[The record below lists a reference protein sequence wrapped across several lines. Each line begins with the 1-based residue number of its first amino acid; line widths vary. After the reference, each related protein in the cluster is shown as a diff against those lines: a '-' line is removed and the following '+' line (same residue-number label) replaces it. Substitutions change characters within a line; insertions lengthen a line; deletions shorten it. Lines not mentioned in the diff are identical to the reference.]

1 MLIAGGTL
9 FSVAGPTRT
18 ALVAWLG
25 SLLGVSLT
33 AILALFLFPPFRLHG
48 AIQSYAETLLYSGF
62 ESLNLERLFI
72 AAIFLGASVA
82 VIDLAIDVA
91 AAMSEVSRKRPD
103 LSALELTGSGLRAGR
118 PMAAAMVTTLLMAYM
133 S

>member
-9 FSVAGPTRT
+9 FFVAGPTRT

-62 ESLNLERLFI
+62 ESLNLERLFQLLQS
-72 AAIFLGASVA
+72 F
-82 VIDLAIDVA
+82 
-91 AAMSEVSRKRPD
+91 
-103 LSALELTGSGLRAGR
+103 SGLQDQSLIY
-118 PMAAAMVTTLLMAYM
+118 PLMWLQP
-133 S
+133 